1 MALRKSVYSRDNF
14 LSNGDTDVTL
24 RPCYIGK
31 SMVIHYNSNA
41 SIFFSII
48 IVVTYLYR
56 EIIYLEITQLW
67 STTKVVFFSLETIW
81 KESIYRGRISS
92 SWTSFAFI
100 RFFYHL
106 YKPFRLEFRKANGLD
121 PVSIRNSGGLRGFK
135 TWMGG
140 RERRR

>member
-1 MALRKSVYSRDNF
+1 MEIYGDSLQFQRIDFFFDYNRRHLSLPGNNISRNNATLVDNKSRF
-14 LSNGDTDVTL
+14 
-24 RPCYIGK
+24 
-31 SMVIHYNSNA
+31 
-41 SIFFSII
+41 
-48 IVVTYLYR
+48 
-56 EIIYLEITQLW
+56 
-67 STTKVVFFSLETIW
+67 FFSLETIW

-140 RERRR
+140 EGEEKVEGFERALTPERRHLSLGR